1 MYMYIEWVIQH
12 ILIYMYTLV
21 VEETEKCTYPSG
33 YSTRKNGDLGWVYG
47 IECSSSNQNICINPV
62 VNQMRLYAT
71 PHSYGFVQNIV
82 CRRYKKHKHDKDTQ
96 ASVDIHL
103 FTQVHIDLNDHFP
116 SGHVLLVSGRT
127 SQILADHHM
136 PRRTATTSKNYLCFK

>member
-1 MYMYIEWVIQH
+1 MLVFQMVMGLQWVCNRYVMISQWVKEMGRSWVKKHIHIHMYMYIEWVIQH

-21 VEETEKCTYPSG
+21 LEETEKCTYPSG

-71 PHSYGFVQNIV
+71 PHSYGFVLNIV
-82 CRRYKKHKHDKDTQ
+82 CRRYKKHKHDKDT
-96 ASVDIHL
+96 
-103 FTQVHIDLNDHFP
+103 
-116 SGHVLLVSGRT
+116 
-127 SQILADHHM
+127 
-136 PRRTATTSKNYLCFK
+136 